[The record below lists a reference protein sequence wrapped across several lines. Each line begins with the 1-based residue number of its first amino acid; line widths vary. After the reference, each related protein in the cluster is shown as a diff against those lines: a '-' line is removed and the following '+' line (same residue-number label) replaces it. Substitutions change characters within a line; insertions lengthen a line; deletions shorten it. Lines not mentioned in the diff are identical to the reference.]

1 MMLVNRQKIAHFQS
15 FILSKVTMK
24 GIFITLLLVLH
35 VSFLS
40 AQETKP
46 RENKV
51 TISGYIKD
59 AINGE
64 TLIGANLYVDAADL
78 IGTTTNIY
86 GFYSL
91 SLDTGKY
98 KIVSSYIGYKNWG
111 IELDLKEDIRIN
123 ISLQPD
129 DNSLE
134 EIVISSERK
143 DNNVEGT
150 QMGTIELT
158 TETIK
163 NIPALFGEVDV
174 LKAIQLLPG
183 VQAAGEG
190 NTGFYVRGGG
200 SDQNM
205 VLLDDALV
213 YNTGHLFGFFS
224 IFNSDA
230 IKNTTLVK
238 GGMPAEYG
246 GRLSSVV
253 DVTMKEGNMKRFE
266 VEGGIGLISS
276 RVTFQGPFKKDISSF
291 LVSFRRTYAFDIA
304 QPALNR
310 TDFAGTN
317 YNFYDLN
324 LKANYIFNDK
334 NRLYLSGY
342 FGRDVFVYNSVPRN
356 TNIRIPWG
364 NATSTLRWNHLFNDK
379 LFMNTTFIFNNYKF
393 DFRAKTE
400 DFVFSVNSGVRDFNL
415 KFDLDYFWNSKNTL
429 KFGYHYTFHT
439 YSPNSVQ
446 ATLDDT
452 ELETNLQDK
461 HAHEMGFYVQDEI
474 EVSKRVKLNMGLR
487 LALFQATGPFTE
499 IIPTTPG
506 MADTIR
512 YRPLQPIKTY
522 INPEPRI
529 SIRIGIDESS
539 SIKAGITLNNQYA
552 HLVSTSNSTLPTD
565 VWVPSSKNV
574 KPQRALQYALGY
586 FKNFK
591 DNMFEASVEVYY
603 KHLWN
608 QIEFNESY
616 TPEFNVELEEDFVF
630 GRGQSYGAEFFF
642 KKRLGDFSGWVGYTF
657 SKTDR
662 IFDELNEGKRYP
674 AKFDRTH
681 DVSINLSYEI
691 NDVISLGGTWV
702 YATGNAFT
710 IATEVYFIG
719 NALVTGYGDRNGI
732 RLKSYHRLDLSMTV
746 VPRYVQ
752 DRKFKS
758 SFNFSIYNV
767 YNRKNVYFMYP
778 NIEGDPINGD
788 TQFQLIEVSIFPI
801 IPSITWNF
809 KF

>member
-1 MMLVNRQKIAHFQS
+1 LLSWQKYSHFQS
-15 FILSKVTMK
+15 FIFSKATIK
-24 GIFITLLLVLH
+24 GIVLTLLLVLQI
-35 VSFLS
+35 SFLS

-64 TLIGANLYVDAADL
+64 TLIGANLYIDAAEIL
-78 IGTTTNIY
+78 GTTTNIY

-98 KIVSSYIGYKNWG
+98 RIVSSYVGYQNWAM
-111 IELDLKEDIRIN
+111 ELDLKEDVRIN
-123 ISLQPD
+123 IALQPD

-134 EIVISSERK
+134 EIEISTERK

-253 DVTMKEGNMKRFE
+253 DVTMKEGNMKRYE

-276 RVTFQGPFKKDISSF
+276 RVTFQGPFKKDVSSF

-461 HAHEMGFYVQDEI
+461 HGHEMGLYVQDEM

-487 LALFQATGPFTE
+487 LALYQATGPFTE
-499 IIPTTPG
+499 IIPTEPG

-512 YRPLQPIKTY
+512 YRTLQPIKTY

-529 SIRIGIDESS
+529 SMRIGIDETSS
-539 SIKAGITLNNQYA
+539 LKAGITLNHQYA

-616 TPEFNVELEEDFVF
+616 TAEFNVELEEDFVF

-642 KKRLGDFSGWVGYTF
+642 KKRLGDLSGWVGYTF

-662 IFDELNEGKRYP
+662 IFEELNEGKRYP

>member
-1 MMLVNRQKIAHFQS
+1 MMLVKRQKIAHFQS
-15 FILSKVTMK
+15 FIFKNVALKC
-24 GIFITLLLVLH
+24 ILLTFLFVFQI
-35 VSFLS
+35 SFLS
-40 AQETKP
+40 AQDTKT

-64 TLIGANLYVDAADL
+64 TLIGANLYIDAEEIL
-78 IGTTTNIY
+78 GTTTNIY

-91 SLDTGKY
+91 SLDTGEY
-98 KIVSSYIGYKNWG
+98 RIVSSYVGYQNWAM
-111 IELDLKEDIRIN
+111 ELDLKEDVRIN
-123 ISLQPD
+123 ITLQPD

-134 EIVISSERK
+134 EIEISTERK

-253 DVTMKEGNMKRFE
+253 DVTMKEGNMKRYE

-276 RVTFQGPFKKDISSF
+276 RVTFQGPFKKDVSSF

-461 HAHEMGFYVQDEI
+461 HGHEMGLYVQDEM

-487 LALFQATGPFTE
+487 LALYQATGPFTE
-499 IIPTTPG
+499 IIPTDPG

-512 YRPLQPIKTY
+512 YRTLQPIKTY

-529 SIRIGIDESS
+529 SMRIGIDETSS
-539 SIKAGITLNNQYA
+539 LKAGITLNHQYA

-662 IFDELNEGKRYP
+662 IFEELNEGKRYP

>member
-1 MMLVNRQKIAHFQS
+1 
-15 FILSKVTMK
+15 
-24 GIFITLLLVLH
+24 
-35 VSFLS
+35 
-40 AQETKP
+40 
-46 RENKV
+46 
-51 TISGYIKD
+51 
-59 AINGE
+59 
-64 TLIGANLYVDAADL
+64 LIGANLYIDAEEIL
-78 IGTTTNIY
+78 GTTTNIY

-91 SLDTGKY
+91 SLDTGEY
-98 KIVSSYIGYKNWG
+98 RIVSSYVGYQNWAM
-111 IELDLKEDIRIN
+111 ELDLKEDVRIN
-123 ISLQPD
+123 ITLQPD

-134 EIVISSERK
+134 EIEISTERK

-253 DVTMKEGNMKRFE
+253 DVTMKEGNMKRYE

-276 RVTFQGPFKKDISSF
+276 RVTFQGPFKKDVSSF

-461 HAHEMGFYVQDEI
+461 HGHEMGLYVQDEM

-487 LALFQATGPFTE
+487 LALYQATGPFTE
-499 IIPTTPG
+499 IIPTDPG

-512 YRPLQPIKTY
+512 YRTLQPIKTY

-529 SIRIGIDESS
+529 SMRIGIDETSS
-539 SIKAGITLNNQYA
+539 LKAGITLNHQYA

-616 TPEFNVELEEDFVF
+616 TSEFNVELEEDFVF

-642 KKRLGDFSGWVGYTF
+642 KKRLGDLSGWVGYTF

-662 IFDELNEGKRYP
+662 IFEELNEGKRYP